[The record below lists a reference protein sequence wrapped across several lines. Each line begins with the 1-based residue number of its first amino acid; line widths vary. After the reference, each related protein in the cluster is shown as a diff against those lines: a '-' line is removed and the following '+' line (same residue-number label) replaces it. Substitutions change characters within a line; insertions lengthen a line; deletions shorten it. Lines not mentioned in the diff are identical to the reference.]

1 MGPLLL
7 QDAGLAGVTQEGQ
20 YGAGLWGKFTA
31 AMICEFTD
39 AFLHIHRVQRLL
51 HDT

>member
-7 QDAGLAGVTQEGQ
+7 QDAGLAGVTQDGQ

-39 AFLHIHRVQRLL
+39 AFLHIHRVQLLL